1 MSLENSC
8 ANPAFPLPIG
18 SLMPYM
24 GLADRVPPT
33 FLICDGRAVNVAD
46 YPELYRVL
54 GDTFNGNGLVSEG
67 EFLLPKLNDQET
79 YLVPN
84 GTLKTDP
91 TQANAILTPVL
102 HSSDDIPALAAT
114 NIPIMSPAAFTP
126 TYPDKQVGL
135 VGRTLN
141 ARGDYPGGRYYATDS
156 TGSNTPKI
164 VALNS
169 SSEGGCFCS
178 MTSADYQY
186 VNPTPASLG
195 NIDLNDDHPVQ
206 YGGMTCI
213 YIIKAFTSY
222 APSASKNAAITQS
235 INYQVA
241 YKNDVAARETAV
253 DTATGVAD
261 AQQDAL
267 AADEA
272 SAIADDGQGGGTEY
286 EYADVPQL
294 EGFRVP
300 PTRNY

>member
-8 ANPAFPLPIG
+8 ATPAFPLPIG

-33 FLICDGRAVNVAD
+33 FLICDGRAISQKD
-46 YPELYRVL
+46 YPELYMVL
-54 GDTFNGNGLVSEG
+54 GNTFNGNGLISEG
-67 EFLLPKLNDQET
+67 MFLLPKLNDQET

-91 TQANAILTPVL
+91 SQPNAILTPVL
-102 HSSDDIPALAAT
+102 HSSDDLPALSAA
-114 NIPIMSPAAFTP
+114 NIPVMSPAAFTP
-126 TYPDKQVGL
+126 TYPVEQVGL

-141 ARGDYPGGRYYATDS
+141 ARGDYNDSRYYATDS

-169 SSEGGCFCS
+169 SSESGAFCS

-186 VNPTPASLG
+186 TNPTPAPLG
-195 NIDLNDDHPVQ
+195 NIELNDDHPVQ
-206 YGGMTCI
+206 YGGMTCL

-222 APSASKNAAITQS
+222 APSASKNAAITNS
-235 INYQVA
+235 INYQIA

-253 DTATGVAD
+253 ETATDVAD

-272 SAIADDGQGGGTEY
+272 SAIANEGQGGGTEY
-286 EYADVPQL
+286 EFADVPQL

-300 PTRNY
+300 ANRNY